1 MGNDI
6 TELVFII
13 DRSGSMAGMEDDTIG
28 GFNSVLEKNKEARGD
43 ALVTTVLFDHEQ
55 STLHDRI
62 DIREVAPL
70 TRRDYQVRGCTA
82 LLDTVGDTIE
92 RVRNIQ
98 GYMPAGYKPSRTIVA
113 IITDGMENASRHR
126 SYREVKRLIEAQTE
140 AGWEFLFLG
149 ANIDAAAEA
158 GRIGIAKERSATYIN
173 DSIGAP
179 IAYEAVAS
187 ASVAFRDCG
196 SIDDTWAFNV
206 NADHAKRGK

>member
-28 GFNSVLEKNKEARGD
+28 GFNSVLEKNRGVEGD
-43 ALVTTVLFDHEQ
+43 AVVTTVLFDHEQ
-55 STLHDRI
+55 LTLHDRV

-82 LLDTVGDTIE
+82 LLDAVADTVE
-92 RVRNIQ
+92 HVRHIQ
-98 GYMPAGYKPSRTIVA
+98 GYMPESHKPSHTVVA
-113 IITDGMENASRHR
+113 IITDGMENASKHH
-126 SYREVKRLIEAQTE
+126 SYPEVKRLIEAQTE

-158 GRIGIAKERSATYIN
+158 GRIGIRSERATRYVN
-173 DSIGAP
+173 DLIGAP
-179 IAYEAVAS
+179 LAYDAVAE
-187 ASVAFRDCG
+187 ASVSLRSCG
-196 SIDDTWAFNV
+196 SIDDTWAFKV
-206 NADHAKRGK
+206 AKDARKRG